1 MPELIA
7 ELETE
12 VWDLADLKPDPEN
25 PRTHPKK
32 GSPKWEALRKSLE
45 LDYFDPIGV
54 NRRTGVGDGGKL
66 STQERQSFMA
76 LAAAGD
82 EDLAKLCKTSLLR
95 MWLFGK
101 TLSQEQLDEIAD
113 ELPLPNTKVT
123 KERYQR
129 APTDYGHIAVSRRTF
144 FRWTGYGKQCPTG
157 ADLPP
162 FDDPGSLLSWYERMK
177 AHGFFKNAFPKEIKN
192 AIALHLGS
200 AAAAKPATFTSG
212 KAVPL
217 DESGSNAPQTPSPRD
232 LHQFDP
238 GSALGLLVELDYCE
252 KRTARLRMALDDA
265 EKRNLPTAA
274 QLAHEYNEAFD
285 RLSIVK
291 RRALDVAER
300 EKYMVTTDDV
310 RAVFGPPIKSIVVS
324 GPFMF
329 DRIDAQLMAEP
340 DRRKRR
346 GIFRRAWVEMC
357 KALVSGKFAPP
368 LQLETLF
375 ANDAA

>member
-7 ELETE
+7 ELAAK
-12 VWDLADLKPDPEN
+12 VVAPDQRN
-25 PRTHPKK
+25 TIK
-32 GSPKWEALRKSLE
+32 
-45 LDYFDPIGV
+45 
-54 NRRTGVGDGGKL
+54 GVGDGGKL
-66 STQERQSFMA
+66 SRDERQSFMT

-82 EDLAKLCKTSLLR
+82 EDLAKLRKTSLLR

-144 FRWTGYGKQCPTG
+144 FRWVGYGKQCPAG

-162 FDDPGSLLSWYERMK
+162 FDDPGSLLLWYERMR
-177 AHGFFKNAFPKEIKN
+177 AHGFFKNAFPKEIRN
-192 AIALHLGS
+192 AIAAHLGS
-200 AAAAKPATFTSG
+200 SPPSKPAATTAGMPAPSDD
-212 KAVPL
+212 AANQSLPPL
-217 DESGSNAPQTPSPRD
+217 RD
-232 LHQFDP
+232 LHKFDP
-238 GSALGLLVELDYCE
+238 GSALGLMAELDYCE

-291 RRALDVAER
+291 KRALDVGER
-300 EKYMVTTDDV
+300 EELLVSTDVV

-340 DRRKRR
+340 DRKKRR
-346 GIFRRAWVEMC
+346 SIFRGAWIDMC
-357 KALVSGKFAPP
+357 KALVAGKFAPP
-368 LQLETLF
+368 LQLETLL